1 MTEEFQMGV
10 TTKGLIALL
19 QANLTDRYKDYF
31 CIIQELLQNADD
43 AEATT
48 VVYGVCPKGLEVG
61 HALAKLP
68 GLYVI
73 NDGPVSR
80 DNMAAIFSVAAGDK
94 GNEKNKIG
102 KFGLGMKSVFHA
114 CEGFFMF
121 GKGHE
126 EGIFPQFCTPW
137 LGPYHKDWRED
148 WARDREEMA
157 RQISQIV
164 ESAMPKSKRWFCVW
178 LPLRSAKA
186 EDGIYPIIGEYPGDD
201 SVDELVCEDY
211 MSQANRFLPM
221 LKHVTN
227 LRFVG
232 ADGIVRS
239 AMLKANARLTGS
251 SDSELSG
258 YLLSGEKGDVS
269 YEYEGFEKVDR
280 DPIYEKLRNSPRW
293 PKRSEFL
300 EGQGM
305 VSYKDKTSAHVA
317 VCLLKESSNHPRVTV
332 SPCVFLP
339 LSGVREDADHY
350 SVVCQGVDS
359 FNLYLHGNFFVDAGR
374 QEFDVGDDRH
384 RNVTDPKDETS
395 LRKVWNRTLFT
406 RSVLPLVIPE
416 LEKAAIRWSG
426 ESFDAFM
433 HALPEVKYLKAWQNE
448 LCATYRLLYTYG
460 QTGWR
465 WCKVPRHDAIYSFPE
480 PGNATFFKKLL
491 SALPEGVHLAKLEK
505 GGLLGPSDIPRRDRE
520 FVSAVFEAA
529 ARMPVDELLSNDML
543 DFWEAFFDQFPNPN
557 GAYAFWRRIISSA
570 KIRKYTDFVEK
581 NARLILRCRD
591 CFTAFKDCR
600 VTIKETPIWQ
610 KIASAADHRI
620 PLPDADGT
628 QLFGLLAN
636 AVQCDDGEKMMAAIR
651 TLAESDRS
659 SGVAYDM
666 ALLIAKSVGI
676 SNLSLE
682 CRQFPYWV
690 IDDQSFSYERLIQLS
705 EEGQLYRGRVDSREK
720 QVFLSAVDWSL
731 LRVSPEEKREGLV
744 DALGLQAPLLGA
756 DLFIS
761 ILKRTPKLKDVHSRC
776 ELVKLLIQGGSSNGY
791 DWQLAVRYLVH
802 GEPLLHGRMQELY
815 YPAKDLPTGFAHIA
829 LSAITKAKTG
839 IAYTIPEEISD
850 VLSGPIRSQ
859 LMIHEVGNELLVQLL
874 AETPGIQFSAFGD
887 DSWKTLLMLAD
898 SVYYNEHTRT
908 LIRKIPLFRTDDGR
922 RVALGTDSFRQG
934 KPEVPQAFRHVVKV
948 IPDSG
953 DTKVDERL
961 AQVVSRWG
969 YEDALKFSKKLNLSA
984 AGFAEIVRP
993 ILHQLPSI
1001 SDLNRKDVAAVSWI
1015 KCSQGY
1021 VSADKLLN
1029 LPGLRHV
1036 CESDDLVYP
1045 DDVADD
1051 ELWQDLDKHHLIPS
1065 RGESLKRVFASL
1077 GEDAQYRIGQVAAL
1091 GEFSAKDFLAMFGD
1105 ATVMPVI
1112 QVLKECLDLEFD
1124 CDDALQLLR
1133 KDMTLDRY
1141 IAVANYLTDKVDD
1154 GARWLFPYLEEMSP
1168 SLARESDKVS
1178 SLRVICRDKSVKP
1191 TSDVCTYAD
1200 GVSKEYLL
1208 NDGYSK
1214 HAPEFFKL
1222 LHDNSVVDRPP
1233 PDSALGSITDYFKDW
1248 DPNFN
1253 ERICGFVYC
1262 CTDNSELL
1270 NYARVHWG
1278 LDGRGDPESWRNKIC
1293 GELHRMMK
1301 GQQLKLWIYD
1311 TSEVEVVALDGSKLR
1326 LGLRQL
1332 EEGDTLFYGEGNPC
1346 RYDPMPRIRSLYEES
1361 STRRLELKL
1370 RRLKPAELKKSTAVL
1385 DGVLCKTL
1393 AQIVHRLCDQWMVNV
1408 NGFWEELSNVEQVDI
1423 AVTRAKLLEK
1433 ADVYLP
1439 MLRCEDQELRRHVKV
1454 WDEIGYEIQDV
1465 RKRPGGTKRYYELL
1479 SKKDEQL
1486 DQFAAAIESKPEV
1499 QRNILTAIREQM
1511 ESYAYHRES
1520 ILFEL
1525 FQNADDAAE
1534 ELRAL
1539 YPVNST
1545 GFRDR
1550 FSVDYDGKWLVVAH
1564 WGRQINQNKGIDND
1578 VSAHPSFARDLE
1590 KMLMLMQSG
1599 KSGEGLKVTGKFGL
1613 GFKTVFFF
1621 SDEPIVMSGRL
1632 KFKIVGGFL
1641 PKSLDDAELDEMD
1654 KVWSLYSKGSGVLRP
1669 TVFVLPIR
1677 PDCRDRVDEALKA
1690 FAEHAQ
1696 LSATFSRRIKH
1707 IDITF
1712 SDRKRI
1718 EIDGARTESSGEH
1731 LILRAASGANDQG
1744 AVVTGLRDGFP
1755 CPLSLTIPTYWV
1767 TVPTRQKLGAG
1778 FIINGKFELD
1788 TGRSNL
1794 NRAASKNIEAIECM
1808 GSSLEAALSLDY
1820 SSRKGQDNL
1829 VGFYESLWVVFSCC
1843 TEKKVWEHDS
1853 ADLARGILW
1862 DEKSGG
1868 ARRFFSTHPVLPS
1881 GLSGAYRVLTDV
1893 TRVRYVLTSELV
1905 DSPLSDIIG
1914 VAGLVPGT
1922 VVSGKLYPRELRQFV
1937 DGLKIEEFGSQKFF
1951 SEALKYIGCFSPEMA
1966 NSVPGQKICELFASE
1981 DRRPE
1986 SAQQFVDQVRFL
1998 ADDGKTWASARD
2010 LVVDDGEES
2019 FKAAFCPKSA
2029 ILSEQYDAN
2038 GIKLFRKLRGHRTL
2052 SAEQLARYAASAGSE
2067 DRRICVLQYLLKKKD
2082 EEMAEFLA
2090 KELCPDWLDDVCEMT
2105 WFRSLSDE
2113 KRMCLA
2119 SLLYLGLGAVSGS
2132 GLDLSENPISEIEI
2146 KKLTLD
2152 ELRSWWGFN
2161 GRICLAKYN
2170 RRLYDRDSLL
2180 DLTYD
2185 VTDQEMRS
2193 EWLELFVLASA
2204 CTLGMRD
2211 CQHKGF
2217 VRMLKERGYWNVYSR
2232 TDSTPDEW
2240 MDTLESFINLPAF
2253 EVEYQYWMR
2262 LFIRIYQFGRHLDGY
2277 VRYIQMW
2284 DHATESEV
2292 MTLRSIRGNKA
2303 LTGTGIDVPDLE
2315 KAINDSGMRFLVRE
2329 LIRRKALSNPALYV
2343 YGGLPSAF
2351 AGETFDGAFD
2361 LALKSYLN
2369 EHNETGVQY
2378 VY

>member
-1 MTEEFQMGV
+1 MVEEFQMGV
-10 TTKGLIALL
+10 STKGLIALL

-43 AEATT
+43 AESTT
-48 VVYGVCPKGLEVG
+48 VVYGVRREGLNVG

-68 GLYVI
+68 GLFVI

-126 EGIFPQFCTPW
+126 DGIFPQFCTPW

-148 WARDREEMA
+148 WTRDREEMA
-157 RQISQIV
+157 RQVSQIV
-164 ESAMPKSKRWFCVW
+164 ESVMPKAKRWFCVW

-186 EDGIYPIIGEYPGDD
+186 EDGIYPIIGEYPGDED
-201 SVDELVCEDY
+201 VDELVCADY
-211 MSQANRFLPM
+211 ASRATRFLPM
-221 LKHVTN
+221 LKHVVD

-232 ADGIVRS
+232 SDGVVRI
-239 AMLKANARLTGS
+239 ATLKPKTRLTGS
-251 SDSELSG
+251 FDAVLTGS
-258 YLLSGEKGDVS
+258 LLAGKKGNVS
-269 YEYEGFEKVDR
+269 YEYEGVEKVDR
-280 DPIYEKLRNSPRW
+280 DPVYERLRNSTRW

-317 VCLLKESSNHPRVTV
+317 VCLLREPSENPTVTV

-339 LSGVREDADHY
+339 LSGVREDAEHY
-350 SVVCQGVDS
+350 SRPCQGRDS

-374 QEFDVGDDRH
+374 QEFDVGDERH
-384 RNVTDPKDETS
+384 RNIVDPKDETS

-416 LEKAAIRWSG
+416 LEKAATRWAG
-426 ESFDAFM
+426 DSFDALM
-433 HALPEVKYLKAWQNE
+433 RALPEVKYLKAWQGE
-448 LCATYRLLYTYG
+448 LCASYRLLYTYDR
-460 QTGWR
+460 TGWCWR
-465 WCKVPRHDAIYSFPE
+465 KVPRHDAIYSFPE
-480 PGNATFFKKLL
+480 PGNKGFFGRLL
-491 SALPEGVHLAKLEK
+491 AAMPEDVHLAKLEK
-505 GGLLGPSDIPRRDRE
+505 GGLLGPSDIPKRDQE
-520 FVSAVFEAA
+520 FVAAVFTAA
-529 ARMPVDELLSNDML
+529 SQMPVDELLTEEMHG
-543 DFWEAFFDQFPNPN
+543 FWDAFFERFPNPN
-557 GAYAFWRRIISSA
+557 GAFAFWRRIITTA
-570 KIRKYTDFVEK
+570 KIRKYADFVES

-610 KIASAADHRI
+610 KIAASADHRM
-620 PLPDADGT
+620 PLPVADDGP
-628 QLFGLLAN
+628 LSGLPAN
-636 AVQCDDGEKMMAAIR
+636 AVQRDDGEKMMAAIR
-651 TLAESDRS
+651 TMPECDRS

-666 ALLIAKSVGI
+666 ALLIAKHVGI

-682 CRQFPYWV
+682 CRQFPYWM
-690 IDDQSFSYERLIQLS
+690 IDGQSFSYERLLQLS
-705 EEGQLYRGRVDSREK
+705 HQGRLYRGKMDSRAK

-744 DALGLQAPLLGA
+744 DALGLAAPLLDA

-761 ILKRTPKLKDVHSRC
+761 ILKRTPALKDVHSRC
-776 ELVKLLIQGGSSNGY
+776 ELVKLLIQGGSPNGY
-791 DWQLAVRYLVH
+791 DWQLAVRYLIH
-802 GEPLLHGRMQELY
+802 GETALHGRLQELY
-815 YPAKDLPTGFAHIA
+815 YPAKDLPAGFARIA
-829 LSAITKAKTG
+829 LSAIAKAEAG
-839 IAYTIPEEISD
+839 VAYTIPEEISD
-850 VLSGPIRSQ
+850 VLNGPIRSQ
-859 LMIHEVGNELLVQLL
+859 LMVREVGNEHLVQLL
-874 AETPGIQFSAFGD
+874 AETSGIQFNVFSD
-887 DSWKTLLMLAD
+887 DAWKTLLMLAD
-898 SVYYNEHTRT
+898 SVYYNEHTKT
-908 LIRKIPLFRTDDGR
+908 LLKKIPLFRTDDGR

-934 KPEVPQAFRHVVKV
+934 RPEVPHAFRHVVKV
-948 IPDSG
+948 IPPSG
-953 DTKVDERL
+953 DAEVDKRL
-961 AQVVSRWG
+961 ALVVRQWG
-969 YEDALKFSKKLNLSA
+969 YEDALEFSKKLNLSA
-984 AGFAEIVRP
+984 ASFAEIVRP

-1001 SDLNRKDVAAVSWI
+1001 SESNRKDVAAVSWI
-1015 KCSQGY
+1015 KSSHGY
-1021 VSADKLLN
+1021 VSADKLLD

-1036 CESDDLVYP
+1036 CESQDLVYP

-1051 ELWQDLDKHHLIPS
+1051 ELWQDLGKHHLIPS
-1065 RGESLKRVFASL
+1065 CGESLRRVFEHLA
-1077 GEDAQYRIGQVAAL
+1077 EDNQYRIGRIAAL
-1091 GEFSAKDFLAMFGD
+1091 GTFTTKEFLAEFEN
-1105 ATVMPVI
+1105 AAVMPVI
-1112 QVLKECLDLEFD
+1112 QILKECLDLGFN
-1124 CDDALQLLR
+1124 CDAALPLLR
-1133 KDMTLDRY
+1133 KDLSLDRY
-1141 IAVANYLTDKVDD
+1141 VEVANYLTDKVKD
-1154 GARWLFPYLEEMSP
+1154 GAKWLFPYLEEMSP
-1168 SLARESDKVS
+1168 YLARESGKVS
-1178 SLRVICRDKSVKP
+1178 SLRVICRNLSVKP
-1191 TSDVCTYAD
+1191 TSGVCTYAE
-1200 GVSKEYLL
+1200 GVAKEYLL
-1208 NDGYSK
+1208 HGDYAKN
-1214 HAPEFFKL
+1214 APEFFKL
-1222 LHDNSVVDRPP
+1222 LRDNSATDRPP
-1233 PDSALGSITDYFKDW
+1233 PDSALGSITEYFKDW
-1248 DPNFN
+1248 DSNFN

-1262 CTDNSELL
+1262 CTDNSETLD
-1270 NYARVHWG
+1270 YARIHWG
-1278 LDGRGDPESWRNKIC
+1278 LDGRGDPESWRSKVC

-1326 LGLRQL
+1326 LGLRKL

-1346 RYDPMPRIRSLYEES
+1346 RYDPMPRIRSLYQAS
-1361 STRRLELKL
+1361 ARRLELKL
-1370 RRLKPAELKKSTAVL
+1370 RRLKPAELKMATAAL
-1385 DGVLCKTL
+1385 DGVLRKTL
-1393 AQIVHRLCDQWMVNV
+1393 EQIVYRLCDQWVIDV
-1408 NGFWEELSNVEQVDI
+1408 DGFWKELSNVEQVDI
-1423 AVTRAKLLEK
+1423 AVTRSKLLEK

-1439 MLRCEDQELRRHVKV
+1439 MLRCDDQELRRHVKI

-1465 RKRPGGTKRYYELL
+1465 RKRPGGTTRYHELL
-1479 SKKDEQL
+1479 RKKDEQL

-1499 QRNILTAIREQM
+1499 QRNILSAIREQM

-1520 ILFEL
+1520 VLFEL

-1539 YPVNST
+1539 YPAKST
-1545 GFRDR
+1545 GFRDE
-1550 FSVDYDGKWLVVAH
+1550 FSVDYNGKLLVVAH
-1564 WGRQINQNKGIDND
+1564 WGRQINQNKGIDTD
-1578 VSAHPSFARDLE
+1578 ASAHPSFARDLE

-1599 KSGEGLKVTGKFGL
+1599 KGGEGLNVTGKFGL

-1641 PKSLDDAELDEMD
+1641 PKVLGDAELVEMD
-1654 KVWSLYSKGSGVLRP
+1654 KVWCSYSRGSGVLKP

-1677 PDCRDRVDEALKA
+1677 PDCRTVADEALKA

-1696 LSATFSRRIKH
+1696 LSAAFSRRIKR

-1712 SDRKRI
+1712 SDRKHI
-1718 EIDGARTESSGEH
+1718 EVDGTRTESSGEYLMLH
-1731 LILRAASGANDQG
+1731 VSSGMQDRG

-1755 CPLSLTIPTYWV
+1755 YPLPPSIPTYWV

-1778 FIINGKFELD
+1778 FIINGRFELD

-1794 NRAASKNIEAIECM
+1794 NRAARKNVEAIACM
-1808 GSSLEAALSLDY
+1808 GTGLESALSQDY
-1820 SSRKGQDNL
+1820 SVRKGRDNL
-1829 VGFYESLWVVFSCC
+1829 VGFYESLWNVFSCC

-1868 ARRFFSTHPVLPS
+1868 ARRFFSSHPVLPT
-1881 GLSGAYRVLTDV
+1881 GLSGAYRVLTEV
-1893 TRVRYVLTSELV
+1893 ARVRYVLTRELV
-1905 DSPLSDIIG
+1905 ESPLSDVLG

-1922 VVSGKLYPRELRQFV
+1922 VVSGKLYPREMRQFV
-1937 DGLKIEEFGSQKFF
+1937 DGFKIEEFGLQKFF
-1951 SEALKYIGCFSPEMA
+1951 SEAMKYIGCFSAEMA
-1966 NSVPGQKICELFASE
+1966 NGVVGQKICELFAAE

-1986 SAQQFVDQVRFL
+1986 EAREFVEQVRFL

-2010 LVVDDGEES
+2010 LVVDDGDES
-2019 FKAAFCPKSA
+2019 LKAAFCPKSA

-2052 SAEQLARYAASAGSE
+2052 SAEQLARYAALADSE
-2067 DRRICVLQYLLKKKD
+2067 EQRIRVLQYLLEKKD
-2082 EEMAEFLA
+2082 EEMANFLA
-2090 KELCPDWLDDVCEMT
+2090 NELCPDWLEDVREMS
-2105 WFRSLSDE
+2105 WFRMLPDE

-2119 SLLYLGLGAVSGS
+2119 SLLYLGLGAVSGAGF
-2132 GLDLSENPISEIEI
+2132 GLPENPIPEIETR
-2146 KKLTLD
+2146 KLTLG
-2152 ELRSWWGFN
+2152 ELLAWWGRN
-2161 GRICLAKYN
+2161 GRACLAKYN
-2170 RRLYDRDSLL
+2170 HRLYDRESLCN
-2180 DLTYD
+2180 LTFD
-2185 VTDQEMRS
+2185 VSDQEMRS
-2193 EWLELFVLASA
+2193 EWLELFVLSSA

-2217 VRMLKERGYWNVYSR
+2217 VRMLKDRGYWKVYSR
-2232 TDSTPDEW
+2232 ADSTPDEW
-2240 MDTLESFINLPAF
+2240 MDTLENFIKLPAF
-2253 EVEYQYWMR
+2253 EAEYQYWMR

-2284 DHATESEV
+2284 DQATGSDV
-2292 MTLRSIRGNKA
+2292 LTLRSIRGNKA
-2303 LTGTGIDVPDLE
+2303 LSGTGIVVPDLE

-2329 LIRRKALSNPALYV
+2329 LIRRKALSNPSLYV
-2343 YGGLPSAF
+2343 YGGLPPAF

-2369 EHNETGVQY
+2369 EHDETGVQY